1 MEAVAEDGVL
11 LEIAKSKAE
20 KIVDSYDPSA
30 TFSLLTNDLD
40 VSLQPFFESKQF
52 VRRLHDLRV
61 SPELLKASDL
71 VAAARSRFGKGV
83 RGSLFVISDFQSIN
97 SDWRKIEPDTLL
109 DIYLIP
115 LAAQAIENIGI
126 DSVWF
131 DKPSH
136 LLADE
141 EVLKVRVRNTSPDV
155 VRDLPVTLRVNND
168 TRAVVNVSLEADE
181 SKVIDV
187 VFTNKFV
194 GTNAASISLDN
205 YPVTFD
211 NSFFFSFN
219 VIDRIKVLVLNQQS
233 EDRAFGALSRAAT
246 MLDLSQKSAASV
258 AVSDL
263 FDQDVVVLNQLN
275 SVSGSMATQF
285 NQFVANGGALAIV
298 PPVERASLGK
308 FTLLQDLSLPQFLSV
323 DTTTTEVDLGVLNHK
338 FFRNS
343 IESWDKNTEMPF
355 VSNKWMVDVSRFAD
369 WSQIL
374 WDKYRNPLLMQKTS
388 AKGTLYLFSFSHAD
402 LYGKFAQNA
411 LFPVLWTNMFIES
424 VKNEQ
429 LYYTIGID
437 QQLALKVGQTPSSE
451 TLKLLADD
459 GSFSM
464 APTWFVNQQSRLLT
478 LRLAGMI
485 KTSGIYS
492 LATDDVELSKLGI
505 NYNRNESQFSYQA
518 MDDAFVT
525 ELQKQFHRVTIID
538 TTNPDLLVG
547 VIKNSASGDN
557 MWRFFLIFGIVF
569 LVLET
574 LILRFWK

>member
-1 MEAVAEDGVL
+1 
-11 LEIAKSKAE
+11 
-20 KIVDSYDPSA
+20 
-30 TFSLLTNDLD
+30 
-40 VSLQPFFESKQF
+40 
-52 VRRLHDLRV
+52 
-61 SPELLKASDL
+61 
-71 VAAARSRFGKGV
+71 
-83 RGSLFVISDFQSIN
+83 
-97 SDWRKIEPDTLL
+97 
-109 DIYLIP
+109 
-115 LAAQAIENIGI
+115 
-126 DSVWF
+126 
-131 DKPSH
+131 
-136 LLADE
+136 
-141 EVLKVRVRNTSPDV
+141 
-155 VRDLPVTLRVNND
+155 
-168 TRAVVNVSLEADE
+168 
-181 SKVIDV
+181 
-187 VFTNKFV
+187 
-194 GTNAASISLDN
+194 
-205 YPVTFD
+205 
-211 NSFFFSFN
+211 
-219 VIDRIKVLVLNQQS
+219 
-233 EDRAFGALSRAAT
+233 
-246 MLDLSQKSAASV
+246 
-258 AVSDL
+258 
-263 FDQDVVVLNQLN
+263 
-275 SVSGSMATQF
+275 
-285 NQFVANGGALAIV
+285 
-298 PPVERASLGK
+298 
-308 FTLLQDLSLPQFLSV
+308 
-323 DTTTTEVDLGVLNHK
+323 
-338 FFRNS
+338 
-343 IESWDKNTEMPF
+343 
-355 VSNKWMVDVSRFAD
+355 MVDVSRFAD